1 MWCGHAPHHWLK
13 ALPSLTIMLWD
24 REMTEERNPI
34 LLKLRKTQANEQQ
47 QQKTSYW
54 IMGRIVLIEDCC
66 NAVFKH
72 IHGHENTWSCCPW
85 NERIYIFRMNI
96 RQTSQLRNQHFAWE
110 LSPSKSEQ
118 HHVESCSPFDP
129 MQNSAPCA
137 LHGQKVASRERLQA
151 AYTVLT
157 LIPALLWD
165 WSIHLGERDLLSSGY
180 ASAISLKG

>member
-1 MWCGHAPHHWLK
+1 M
-13 ALPSLTIMLWD
+13 LPITGWKHCLVWPSCCETERRDDWRKKSYLTETKKNTSKW
-24 REMTEERNPI
+24 TTTT
-34 LLKLRKTQANEQQ
+34 K
-47 QQKTSYW
+47 KTSYW

-85 NERIYIFRMNI
+85 NERVHILRMNI
-96 RQTSQLRNQHFAWE
+96 IQTSQLRNQHFAWE

-157 LIPALLWD
+157 VIPALLWD